1 MENIVMKIKI
11 KATNFGCA
19 WEYCEEIKIKTTN
32 FFYLQLMVIGVLG
45 KSGVSAPNPVVAEF
59 KSE

>member
-1 MENIVMKIKI
+1 MKKIKI
-11 KATNFGCA
+11 KA
-19 WEYCEEIKIKTTN
+19 TN

>member
-1 MENIVMKIKI
+1 MIKNIVMKIKI
-11 KATNFGCA
+11 KQR
-19 WEYCEEIKIKTTN
+19 I
-32 FFYLQLMVIGVLG
+32 FYLQLMVIGVLG